1 MIKYVIFIVLTAT
14 VLLWYFVEIEMATVP
29 YITGFIPK
37 LQLFILLHWDSLV
50 SCVSL
55 WSTPC
60 VHGMAALLV
69 SSISPGFGN
78 ALVGIKY
85 ESFITCVN
93 IMQLWVLL
101 LNKG

>member
-1 MIKYVIFIVLTAT
+1 MT
-14 VLLWYFVEIEMATVP
+14 
-29 YITGFIPK
+29 
-37 LQLFILLHWDSLV
+37 
-50 SCVSL
+50 
-55 WSTPC
+55 
-60 VHGMAALLV
+60 ALLI

-101 LNKG
+101 LNKGQINKKKVKFIYFKFFVSSRFHVLILMNFINQLYWLPLLTYCLRNGE